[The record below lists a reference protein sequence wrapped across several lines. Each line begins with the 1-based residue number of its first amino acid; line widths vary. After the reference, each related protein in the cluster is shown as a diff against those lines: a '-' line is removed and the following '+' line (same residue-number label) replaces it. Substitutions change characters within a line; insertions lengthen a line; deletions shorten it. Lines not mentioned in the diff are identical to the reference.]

1 MRHGF
6 FGLAVLAVMMVA
18 TGCVAATTVK
28 NNRFV
33 TTTRELV
40 AVNDQ
45 VYVVDKNTGEV
56 MIIDMTSARPFEP
69 ESLEE

>member
-6 FGLAVLAVMMVA
+6 FALFVVSVMMVV
-18 TGCVAATTVK
+18 TGCVSAHTVK
-28 NNRFV
+28 TNRLV
-33 TTTRELV
+33 TTSRELIT
-40 AVNDQ
+40 VNDQ